1 MRLSYYAIQDG
12 SHFLVRAGAKAR
24 PVKEANGQYFPVV
37 LRGITFESKDETI
50 LIKAV
55 KQSFPTVSLLCYRD
69 WFKSCL
75 GYVDNT

>member
-37 LRGITFESKDETI
+37 LRGITI